1 MVISAIIPA
10 FWFFL
15 VPRHCSAGPWARTFA
30 QVHGRWPG
38 TVAVSHAAKKPPPK
52 ETLCQATGQTRVTC
66 VTGFSWEVDRFDLIC
81 LMQLWLM
88 HVEYV
93 DGRYLKHYT
102 GMYIYIYRIIKPTE
116 TLMSLAVSIL
126 ITCLSWIIIGY
137 GHWVFWIVIV
147 AQVLQV
153 VGLPSGIAVFA

>member
-1 MVISAIIPA
+1 MDLGKPHTADIAMGKYIWTRSGLNL
-10 FWFFL
+10 FGWWF
-15 VPRHCSAGPWARTFA
+15 GTFCDK
-30 QVHGRWPG
+30 QTLGLIFPTDSDFSEGELNHPSTTSKWRMHGINDG
-38 TVAVSHAAKKPPPK
+38 
-52 ETLCQATGQTRVTC
+52 
-66 VTGFSWEVDRFDLIC
+66 EVDRFDLIC